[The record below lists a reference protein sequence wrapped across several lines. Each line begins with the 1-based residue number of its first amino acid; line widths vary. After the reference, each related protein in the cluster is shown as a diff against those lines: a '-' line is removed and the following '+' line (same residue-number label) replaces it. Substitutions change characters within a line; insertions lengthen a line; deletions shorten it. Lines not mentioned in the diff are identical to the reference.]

1 MEKLPTDNCDVQ
13 VDNEIDE
20 IRLLW
25 LINKIGEEK
34 VRRSAKKYAYYPES
48 KIFVSTLLKRFH
60 LKVPVELYAPKIV
73 PIYNV
78 YLLALADKSAFK
90 IGYSGD
96 LPSRVFS
103 FVRTHEEIA
112 KIFELTVSVAV
123 TVPTKKDAL
132 QLERKIKSTLAEF
145 SLDQSFS
152 LKYVPYGACGHTE
165 WFKYD
170 AMEAALTV
178 LNQVSQ
184 PRKLHLMLSWPDL
197 REETA
202 YSILN

>member
-1 MEKLPTDNCDVQ
+1 MEKLPADNCDVH

-96 LPSRVFS
+96 LASRVFS
-103 FVRTHEEIA
+103 FVRTHDEIA
-112 KIFELTVSVAV
+112 KTFELTVSVAV
-123 TVPTKKDAL
+123 AVPTKKDAL
-132 QLERKIKSTLAEF
+132 QLELKIKSTLAEF
-145 SLDQSFS
+145 SLDQTFS
-152 LKYVPYGACGHTE
+152 LDYVPYGACGHTE
-165 WFKYD
+165 WFAYAAID
-170 AMEAALTV
+170 AALTL
-178 LNQVSQ
+178 LNQESQ
-184 PRKLHLMLSWPDL
+184 TRTLHQILSWPDL
-197 REETA
+197 RNEMT
-202 YSILN
+202 SSGLN